1 MQHGL
6 PVDVPG
12 IPESFHVLVHELM
25 GLGLTLC
32 AHYDSG
38 VSRLLGMEESSS
50 DEDPEENG
58 DACI

>member
-25 GLGLTLC
+25 GLGLTLS

-38 VSRLLGMEESSS
+38 ESKPLGMEESSL
-50 DEDPEENG
+50 DKDPEENG
-58 DACI
+58 DVCV